1 MAYSEQRVLSKKNWS
16 DNIFSFTTT
25 RPEDF
30 DFKNGEFVTL
40 GLRPNEKLI
49 PRAYSIV
56 SSNQQESLE
65 FLSIRVPDGPLTSHL
80 SEVDAGSSIWIN
92 QKSTGSL
99 TLDHI
104 KPGRHLF
111 MIATGTGVAP
121 FISLIRGAEV
131 YQRFEKVILVHSV
144 RTQSGLAFRNEL
156 ESSCNQ
162 QFIYFPTVTRESFKY
177 TARGSDLFCSGELNT
192 ILGLPEL
199 NPDLDRVMVCGNPNM
214 NRDVKSFLLEQGWQ
228 MTNHQGVGNFTLEQ
242 AFVL

>member
-40 GLRPNEKLI
+40 GLRPNKKLI

-80 SEVDAGSSIWIN
+80 SEVDSGSSIWIN

-121 FISLIRGAEV
+121 FISLIRGAEA

-144 RTQSGLAFRNEL
+144 RTKSGLAFRNEL
-156 ESSCNQ
+156 ESLSNQ

-177 TARGSDLFCSGELNT
+177 TARGSDLFCSGELST
-192 ILGLPEL
+192 ILGIPEL

-214 NRDVKSFLLEQGWQ
+214 NRDVKSFLLDHGWQ